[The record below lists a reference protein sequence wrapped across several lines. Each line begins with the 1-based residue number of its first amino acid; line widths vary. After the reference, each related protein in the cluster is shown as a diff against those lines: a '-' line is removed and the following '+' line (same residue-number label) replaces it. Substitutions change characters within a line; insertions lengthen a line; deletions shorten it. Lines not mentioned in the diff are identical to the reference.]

1 MKIVKAFQQS
11 GLLIK
16 SVSKT
21 VENDVKEQKGR
32 FLGML
37 ADILGSG
44 LLENMLSG
52 EGVVR
57 GDGVIWANE
66 EAKAKNQGRG
76 VIRASEGQDFWC
88 CLIL

>member
-16 SVSKT
+16 TVSKT

-57 GDGVIWANE
+57 GDGVLWANE
-66 EAKAKNQGRG
+66 KAKAKNQGRG
-76 VIRASEGQDFWC
+76 VIRASEGQDF
-88 CLIL
+88 

>member
-66 EAKAKNQGRG
+66 KAKAKNQGRG
-76 VIRASEGQDFWC
+76 VTRASEGQDF
-88 CLIL
+88 

>member
-66 EAKAKNQGRG
+66 KAKAKNQGQG
-76 VIRASEGQDFWC
+76 VIRASEGQDF
-88 CLIL
+88 

>member
-16 SVSKT
+16 TVSKT

-66 EAKAKNQGRG
+66 KAKAKNQGRG
-76 VIRASEGQDFWC
+76 VIRASEGQDF
-88 CLIL
+88 

>member
-1 MKIVKAFQQS
+1 
-11 GLLIK
+11 
-16 SVSKT
+16 
-21 VENDVKEQKGR
+21 
-32 FLGML
+32 ML

-66 EAKAKNQGRG
+66 KAKAKNQGRG
-76 VIRASEGQDFWC
+76 VIRASEGQDF
-88 CLIL
+88 